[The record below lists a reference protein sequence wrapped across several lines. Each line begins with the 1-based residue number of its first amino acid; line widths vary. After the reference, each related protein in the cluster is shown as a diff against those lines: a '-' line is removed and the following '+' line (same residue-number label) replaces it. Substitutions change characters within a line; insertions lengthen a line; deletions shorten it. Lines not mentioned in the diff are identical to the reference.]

1 MHIKQ
6 LIHLRNAFKFIR
18 DTDSTMFVSSDMNDA
33 VLNTMQEHQM
43 IPTNATVSKDSDKIS
58 ISIIMAVYDIIFFS
72 FFK

>member
-6 LIHLRNAFKFIR
+6 LIHLRNAYKFIR
-18 DTDSTMFVSSDMNDA
+18 DIDSTMFVSSDMNDA

-58 ISIIMAVYDIIFFS
+58 ISVIMAVYGIIFFS